1 MRERS
6 VSPITRLQR
15 EIATSAKARR
25 WYPEA
30 FCQPRRPRSAM
41 STKVPIA
48 LGRRGRGRRA
58 WHRVLARRYDD
69 RRRGMAFG
77 HDAGHVLPV
86 LGAVTRARAK
96 RSRLA
101 LVALGRG
108 RRAVICLVAGQLHG
122 LDPPG

>member
-86 LGAVTRARAK
+86 LGAVTRERGY
-96 RSRLA
+96 RSRH
-101 LVALGRG
+101 LVEPGPDP
-108 RRAVICLVAGQLHG
+108 RAVICLVAGQLHG
-122 LDPPG
+122 LDPA